1 MTGQKET
8 KFHQLKKVKIC
19 YIIGTLEVGGAERQL
34 YLLIKNLNKEKFEP
48 FLISFRGGRMKEKFE
63 KITKV
68 YFADKRFKL
77 DFFLIF
83 RLIKIIRK
91 ERPHILH
98 TFMFTSNTWG
108 RIAGIICRIPVII
121 ASERSADLWKKWY
134 HIMIDRFLFNF
145 TDRIVCNS
153 EEIKKIY
160 LERLKGNENKFVVI
174 YNGLEIERYEGLFE
188 NEEIKKEFGIKEEKI
203 VITGGRLSFEKN
215 LETFLFAAKKVKD
228 RYERV
233 KFLIVGEGREKDKLL
248 KMTRELNLENDV
260 IFTGYREDL
269 PELIKISEIVVL
281 TSLWEGMPNLI
292 LEGMICKKAVICTKS
307 GGAKEIIK
315 DGENGFLVEPKNVE
329 DIAHKILFLLK
340 NGETGRD
347 MGEKGYKF
355 VKERFSLEKM
365 VESYEKLY
373 ENLLNL

>member
-8 KFHQLKKVKIC
+8 KFHQSKKVKIC

-48 FLISFRGGRMKEKFE
+48 FLISFRGGRMKGKFE
-63 KITKV
+63 KITRV

-188 NEEIKKEFGIKEEKI
+188 NEEIKKGFGIKEEKI

-233 KFLIVGEGREKDKLL
+233 KFLIIGEGREKDKLL
-248 KMTRELNLENDV
+248 KMTKELNLENDV

-292 LEGMICKKAVICTKS
+292 LEGMICKKPVICTKF

-340 NGETGRD
+340 NGETARD

-373 ENLLNL
+373 ENL